1 MVWTHRSFW
10 VLPILLAIVL
20 GLLSAVVAHT
30 RLRGVYHQRF
40 PESRRERLFLT
51 SIGFFT
57 TVILVRGLT
66 LAIRHNIGPFHDVEM
81 RGRHIHHLVW
91 GILLAI
97 TAIKAK
103 NDTFHN
109 VLLVFAGWTLC
120 WVSATIVRF
129 VYPPPKRWRHRSESS
144 G

>member
-1 MVWTHRSFW
+1 MRKPRNYW
-10 VLPILLAIVL
+10 A
-20 GLLSAVVAHT
+20 
-30 RLRGVYHQRF
+30 Y
-40 PESRRERLFLT
+40 
-51 SIGFFT
+51 SISCF
-57 TVILVRGLT
+57 
-66 LAIRHNIGPFHDVEM
+66 
-81 RGRHIHHLVW
+81 LVW

-109 VLLVFAGWTLC
+109 VLLAFAGWTLC